1 MKYYY
6 QILLKILVLTL
17 FISPIFIKNSIS
29 AERTEKEKKLGVF
42 KEDLKNIGRFKKIEN
57 IPKGL
62 FSENLKTFFPKSNKA
77 QEEIKKIF
85 VDQKRLLDKYPARMM
100 LGMAYFE
107 FFYMKQLRDHEKDI
121 EKFSVKYPNSGK
133 KTMQKIFGLSQARK
147 TMREAVGLT
156 AEDTP
161 EKAIKAFYTMYKL
174 FNQAK
179 TIEIK
184 LSKEEKKKLKI
195 HKEINKYLGLNKKLI
210 EKYQEQR
217 LTKKKFLKENKKNYK
232 KLERSL
238 KKSEIFKEY
247 ELLSSLVSEL
257 PGLIENNVPAALSG
271 FRLAEFILK
280 DLKKNNLP
288 KRFNQDLTG
297 ADFSNFKNDE
307 LQILGKITNFT
318 KENRNNKSNK
328 IQLDILNL
336 ENNGLPVNKLLDQYR
351 NDLNVKLDTLN
362 VQLASTEEMS
372 KWVLSD
378 WANAWKTPVPTK
390 VKNTAGVEIS
400 LSNEQIQDIK
410 AQLAI
415 QNFREILNIEDFK
428 NIISNDAINDISQ
441 TVTGLSGS
449 FNFSFTLDDLAV
461 ALGDLRGL
469 DINNYAELTDLAN
482 AQYGANWSV
491 EEYASAYQD
500 NLNAIE
506 ALASGSL
513 SSFEVGAVA
522 QELGAS
528 LQDVADT
535 IAAASAA
542 GVSVDLEA
550 VAAGAG
556 YDSFASAVEAYNA
569 ANGTNYTVE
578 QAKEALGQN

>member
-1 MKYYY
+1 M
-6 QILLKILVLTL
+6 
-17 FISPIFIKNSIS
+17 
-29 AERTEKEKKLGVF
+29 
-42 KEDLKNIGRFKKIEN
+42 
-57 IPKGL
+57 
-62 FSENLKTFFPKSNKA
+62 
-77 QEEIKKIF
+77 
-85 VDQKRLLDKYPARMM
+85 
-100 LGMAYFE
+100 
-107 FFYMKQLRDHEKDI
+107 
-121 EKFSVKYPNSGK
+121 
-133 KTMQKIFGLSQARK
+133 
-147 TMREAVGLT
+147 
-156 AEDTP
+156 
-161 EKAIKAFYTMYKL
+161 
-174 FNQAK
+174 
-179 TIEIK
+179 
-184 LSKEEKKKLKI
+184 
-195 HKEINKYLGLNKKLI
+195 
-210 EKYQEQR
+210 
-217 LTKKKFLKENKKNYK
+217 
-232 KLERSL
+232 
-238 KKSEIFKEY
+238 
-247 ELLSSLVSEL
+247 
-257 PGLIENNVPAALSG
+257 
-271 FRLAEFILK
+271 
-280 DLKKNNLP
+280 KKNNLP

-307 LQILGKITNFT
+307 LQILGKITKFT

-372 KWVLSD
+372 KWALSD

-390 VKNTAGVEIS
+390 VKDPAGVEIS

-428 NIISNDAINDISQ
+428 SIISSDAINDISQ
-441 TVTGLSGS
+441 TVEGLSGS

-491 EEYASAYQD
+491 DEYASAYQD

-513 SSFEVGAVA
+513 SSFEVGALA

-569 ANGTNYTVE
+569 AHGTNYTVE